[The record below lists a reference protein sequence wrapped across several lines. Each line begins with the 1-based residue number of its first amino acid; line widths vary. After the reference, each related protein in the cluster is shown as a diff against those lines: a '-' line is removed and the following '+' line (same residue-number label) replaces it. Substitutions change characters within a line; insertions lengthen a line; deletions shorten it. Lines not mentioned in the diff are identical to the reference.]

1 MFPIPAWRKRP
12 TGIVKSHSED
22 WSYDR
27 STWENWYAATG
38 GCNFGVECGPGG
50 VIAGD
55 VDADAQGNPMF
66 DPFWSGWASRDD
78 SVCVVTPGGGWHVY
92 LRVPAGIDA
101 TVLRQ
106 PDWLKGRINIRA
118 GRGYVVAPFCQ
129 TRSEEDDQA
138 STGEYRL
145 VRDGASIPDAPP
157 ELLQHCQPGE
167 RRPED
172 AGAGPPVP
180 SEAFDDEGFTRDSN
194 SIGIRHRVGLV
205 LDRIRSAV
213 PGTRNATL
221 NAAAMELGKLVAGGL
236 MDKGWAYARLA
247 EAATVAGLARDEIR
261 ATSRSGLTAG
271 LASGERVPRS
281 AMDALLMAPAPLV
294 DRPALWA
301 SAPAVDPLAEPVVER
316 LLIEGNVTVL
326 SGASGTGKTTIGASL
341 MAAATVG
348 LRNFSVPGFTN
359 GSHSDIGIREAC
371 WLCVSYE
378 GGQYMA
384 LHKQAWHKG
393 LGLEEQFRDRQKII
407 SFRSPLIYTDA
418 KRNTLID
425 KAQSDTISREIDLL
439 RRHGLP
445 VILIVDNISSA
456 IEDSTDPTQCSTAMR
471 HMRNWAE
478 TNIAVLLFGH
488 PP

>member
-1 MFPIPAWRKRP
+1 
-12 TGIVKSHSED
+12 
-22 WSYDR
+22 
-27 STWENWYAATG
+27 
-38 GCNFGVECGPGG
+38 
-50 VIAGD
+50 
-55 VDADAQGNPMF
+55 
-66 DPFWSGWASRDD
+66 
-78 SVCVVTPGGGWHVY
+78 
-92 LRVPAGIDA
+92 
-101 TVLRQ
+101 
-106 PDWLKGRINIRA
+106 
-118 GRGYVVAPFCQ
+118 
-129 TRSEEDDQA
+129 
-138 STGEYRL
+138 
-145 VRDGASIPDAPP
+145 
-157 ELLQHCQPGE
+157 
-167 RRPED
+167 
-172 AGAGPPVP
+172 
-180 SEAFDDEGFTRDSN
+180 
-194 SIGIRHRVGLV
+194 
-205 LDRIRSAV
+205 
-213 PGTRNATL
+213 
-221 NAAAMELGKLVAGGL
+221 
-236 MDKGWAYARLA
+236 
-247 EAATVAGLARDEIR
+247 
-261 ATSRSGLTAG
+261 
-271 LASGERVPRS
+271 
-281 AMDALLMAPAPLV
+281 MDALLMAPAPLV